1 MPIPQGVRGL
11 LVPLDCAEEGPRERR
26 RETRE
31 GERVLLP
38 GTYLSSDF
46 GAHAV
51 ERPPTPAGNA
61 RETQLAQR
69 AESHILYVLWVWSRI
84 KGGFGGQAQKKL
96 ERERERAFLPW
107 LAGRRVLVS
116 YHQSFG
122 SLEGSYR

>member
-51 ERPPTPAGNA
+51 ERPPTPADTA
-61 RETQLAQR
+61 RT
-69 AESHILYVLWVWSRI
+69 ES
-84 KGGFGGQAQKKL
+84 
-96 ERERERAFLPW
+96 
-107 LAGRRVLVS
+107 RVPHSVCTMGMES
-116 YHQSFG
+116 
-122 SLEGSYR
+122 